1 MTADLRVDISQ
12 HAKSDPNSDNYRLG
26 HEPRPAQRV
35 RRIAHASF
43 ETPDLERLVAYYTEV
58 LGLVLVEKT
67 ADTAWLATGG
77 DHHSVILH
85 RGTEPACKR
94 LAFQTAPETDLGAFE
109 KQVRNHGVRT
119 ERKRDAAPFTPDL
132 LTFEDPKGT
141 IIEIFAERALAP
153 IGYGGIG
160 VVPHKLGHVAF
171 NVIDIQKVVSFYVEV
186 LGFRVSD
193 WMGDFFALSCATGHT
208 LRRRS
213 TTYHG
218 TIVP

>member
-1 MTADLRVDISQ
+1 VRWVRLRPPPPRNHKFPVPAINSRTHLERRTKSRIVREQRGEAVTADLRVDISQ

-43 ETPDLERLVAYYTEV
+43 ETPDLERQVAYYTEV

-94 LAFQTAPETDLGAFE
+94 LAFQTAP
-109 KQVRNHGVRT
+109 RNRFGC
-119 ERKRDAAPFTPDL
+119 F
-132 LTFEDPKGT
+132 
-141 IIEIFAERALAP
+141 
-153 IGYGGIG
+153 
-160 VVPHKLGHVAF
+160 
-171 NVIDIQKVVSFYVEV
+171 
-186 LGFRVSD
+186 
-193 WMGDFFALSCATGHT
+193 
-208 LRRRS
+208 
-213 TTYHG
+213 
-218 TIVP
+218 